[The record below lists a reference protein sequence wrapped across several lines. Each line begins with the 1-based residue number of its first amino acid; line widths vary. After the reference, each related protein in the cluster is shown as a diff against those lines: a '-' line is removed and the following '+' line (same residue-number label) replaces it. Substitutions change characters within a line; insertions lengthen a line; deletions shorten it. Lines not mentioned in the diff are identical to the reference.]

1 MSRDYGCYYV
11 ECFAGV
17 NSTNRR
23 FISECGITN
32 TIVCLNH
39 AELLLAA
46 RGQDG
51 RCV

>member
-23 FISECGITN
+23 LNDEYGIAN
-32 TIVCLNH
+32 TIVCVTF
-39 AELLLAA
+39 AVRRTAA
-46 RGQDG
+46 
-51 RCV
+51 